1 MQDSGLITESSDKG
15 PIIKIT
21 INGYEQ
27 KYTLDEVSQMPEL
40 LYADLYAVSYAATF
54 VIGNQESGDHMC
66 NARQCI

>member
-27 KYTLDEVSQMPEL
+27 SYTLDEISQMPEL
-40 LYADLYAVSYAATF
+40 LYADLYAVSYAATCA
-54 VIGNQESGDHMC
+54 V
-66 NARQCI
+66 

>member
-15 PIIKIT
+15 PIVKIT

-27 KYTLDEVSQMPEL
+27 SYTLDEISQMPEL
-40 LYADLYAVSYAATF
+40 LYADLYAVSYAATSA
-54 VIGNQESGDHMC
+54 IWNLESGVHMC